1 MSQLLTVDIPVQ
13 AEMRSTT
20 LLLGGSQF
28 PQFSR
33 RLSELLAE
41 SGQHVVEG
49 AIPASVNLR
58 KGLTAA
64 SLRVIWILDACSA
77 CIAVCTACGRSISPA
92 ESALGDRIA
101 GVAGGDSGSRDSGYS
116 AAWLRCADGG

>member
-1 MSQLLTVDIPVQ
+1 MSQLLTVDEPVQ

-49 AIPASVNLR
+49 RDPGIRESPQRADCR
-58 KGLTAA
+58 FAA
-64 SLRVIWILDACSA
+64 SDLDP
-77 CIAVCTACGRSISPA
+77 GR
-92 ESALGDRIA
+92 LF
-101 GVAGGDSGSRDSGYS
+101 GS
-116 AAWLRCADGG
+116 